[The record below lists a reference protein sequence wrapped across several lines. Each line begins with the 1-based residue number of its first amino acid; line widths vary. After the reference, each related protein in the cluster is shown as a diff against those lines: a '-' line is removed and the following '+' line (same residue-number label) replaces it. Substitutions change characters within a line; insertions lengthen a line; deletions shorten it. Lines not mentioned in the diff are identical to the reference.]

1 MDTQEVEEELY
12 AAEPF
17 GSEKEFLK
25 KAAFYQALV
34 FIPVI
39 LDNLLVQYKDELA
52 QWARVGPGGTMY
64 LHVPISK

>member
-1 MDTQEVEEELY
+1 MGKEVEEELY

-17 GSEKEFLK
+17 GSKKEFLK

-52 QWARVGPGGTMY
+52 
-64 LHVPISK
+64 